1 MRKRAAIVLF
11 ACLMLLGACSSEPSG
26 QSGDAGNDIGQTTS
40 DANHGAPD
48 ASDTADTADSSTPD
62 AGQPD
67 AGQPD
72 ADAEIEPDACDDG
85 CAAEEAA
92 GLFLSPALLERARQR
107 ASGAEEPF
115 ASAYSIQEGRADSA
129 LDLEADPFVM
139 QDITEITFG
148 WCGGGEE
155 TLSEA
160 TSRIEEQ
167 SDRIRTLALQFALTG
182 DEQYADKSLALMLA
196 WAEVHTPVNLYDFNP
211 DFSSAEIDGQ
221 TDGFCSDRP
230 WNFALDAMWQT
241 YGLINTSD
249 AYLLLTRNGYD
260 LDTAD
265 DDQVREWL
273 LTQAE
278 AVNSSFHAWTKWADN
293 HTNAGSYE
301 RYRSDNHLS
310 WSLAGLIAAAA
321 ALEDEDLA
329 AYVLSGGTWNDR
341 RAGDYE
347 NPSHIRDVIARA
359 IEGDADG
366 ERGRLYEE
374 KITRD
379 PPVGYSFFHLWA
391 IAIVAQVADLHFD
404 DDIWTHAGPDGGSI
418 EDAYDRYTAFV
429 LGERDSP
436 KPDQDGDM
444 TGLSWHYE
452 VALHQWDKSRYRQ
465 AVEQID
471 RNRYIV
477 QSWGPL
483 VLLFGE

>member
-1 MRKRAAIVLF
+1 MMRKYAALALV
-11 ACLMLLGACSSEPSG
+11 ACLILLGACSSEPSG
-26 QSGDAGNDIGQTTS
+26 QAGDVGDSDPPAS
-40 DANHGAPD
+40 DANHSSPD
-48 ASDTADTADSSTPD
+48 TTD
-62 AGQPD
+62 AGGDADPGAPD

-72 ADAEIEPDACDDG
+72 ADAKPDACDGD
-85 CAAEEAA
+85 CDPEEAA
-92 GLFLSPALLERARQR
+92 GLFLSPALLERAKQR
-107 ASGAEEPF
+107 ANGSEEPF
-115 ASAYSIQEGRADSA
+115 ATAYSIQEGRANSA

-148 WCGGGEE
+148 WCGGGGEG

-182 DEQYADKSLALMLA
+182 DQRYADKSLSLMLA

-211 DFSSAEIDGQ
+211 DFGSAQIDGQ

-241 YGLINTSD
+241 YGLINAAD

-260 LDTAD
+260 LDGAD
-265 DDQVREWL
+265 DDQVRDWL

-293 HTNAGSYE
+293 HTSAGSYE

-321 ALEDEDLA
+321 ALDDEELA
-329 AYVLSGGTWNDR
+329 SYALSGGTWTDR

-436 KPDQDGDM
+436 EPDQDGDM

-452 VALHQWDKSRYRQ
+452 IALHQWDKPRYRQ
-465 AVEQID
+465 AVEQLD
-471 RNRYIV
+471 RNRFIV

-483 VLLFGE
+483 ALLFGE